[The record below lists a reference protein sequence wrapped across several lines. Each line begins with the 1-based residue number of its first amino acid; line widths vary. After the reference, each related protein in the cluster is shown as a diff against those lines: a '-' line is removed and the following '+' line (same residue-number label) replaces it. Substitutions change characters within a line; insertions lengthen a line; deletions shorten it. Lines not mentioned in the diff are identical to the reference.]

1 MVWIKLPHLSGILE
15 LCPARTEPVGF
26 MKKHSVLNESSA
38 ELPFARPNWPWW
50 LVMWKA
56 FITLFIIGCWG
67 MMFMWAL
74 LIGVWFMPV
83 PSSVAAEWKTIF
95 VAVLNILPA
104 WALWALAVSVWTERQ
119 GPAIKGGLAIG
130 AFLGAYFAFRAIQ
143 QPTYHG
149 DPTAAAIR
157 QELMLPFCL
166 LTVVCVI
173 WELRRQ
179 LKRKNNQRGL

>member
-1 MVWIKLPHLSGILE
+1 
-15 LCPARTEPVGF
+15 
-26 MKKHSVLNESSA
+26 MKKHSVVKESFTEFS
-38 ELPFARPNWPWW
+38 FARPNWPWW

-74 LIGVWFMPV
+74 LIGMWFMPV
-83 PSSVAAEWKTIF
+83 PNSVATSWKIIF
-95 VAVLNILPA
+95 VALLNILPA

-130 AFLGAYFAFRAIQ
+130 ALLGAYFAFRATQ
-143 QPTYHG
+143 QATYDE

-157 QELMLPFCL
+157 QELTLPFCL
-166 LTVVCVI
+166 LTVACFI

-179 LKRKNNQRGL
+179 FKAKNNQRWL